1 MIDTAEEM
9 EAALRKMDDD
19 QREHLRVLISE
30 VVQCYINEDLHGLVL
45 VGGGQLKPLKI
56 MSVNANEMEAAALL
70 TVANEYINYAAM
82 QDAPPKEQFN

>member
-9 EAALRKMDDD
+9 EAALLKMDED

-30 VVQCYINEDLHGLVL
+30 LVQCYITEDLHGLVL
-45 VGGGQLKPLKI
+45 VGKGQFKPLKI
-56 MSVNANEMEAAALL
+56 MSVNATDMEAAVLL
-70 TVANEYINYAAM
+70 SVANEYINYAAM